1 MKKLLT
7 LLAIATLVTATNIT
21 PTQSALC
28 VQPKGQLQGT
38 INQLEA
44 QGYSLASIECT
55 TINYFV
61 APTPPYVNRIF
72 SVRMNRIQC
81 PDFGTGPCYYFGSAY
96 FTAEEV
102 VVNKNGNTIHT
113 NISQFLV
120 AL

>member
-44 QGYSLASIECT
+44 QGYSLASIECS

-61 APTPPYVNRIF
+61 APTPPYVNRILSAHIHKEKVIHYLNNF
-72 SVRMNRIQC
+72 PQIKCELLLDSTSV
-81 PDFGTGPCYYFGSAY
+81 DG
-96 FTAEEV
+96 
-102 VVNKNGNTIHT
+102 
-113 NISQFLV
+113 ISL
-120 AL
+120 

>member
-44 QGYSLASIECT
+44 QGYSLATIECT
-55 TINYFV
+55 TINYWNWTMLFL
-61 APTPPYVNRIF
+61 RI
-72 SVRMNRIQC
+72 SVFHC
-81 PDFGTGPCYYFGSAY
+81 WGSCC
-96 FTAEEV
+96 
-102 VVNKNGNTIHT
+102 K
-113 NISQFLV
+113 
-120 AL
+120 